1 MHVDDTDLKTMSAIS
16 FNDFNSC
23 CSIIDTQDA
32 PQENTYN
39 QFQDCINHIKE
50 DFQYP
55 QYYNGLIALLLLFH
69 SDASYW
75 LRNRDRVKQIF
86 QDTKELA
93 TIGYEKFEN
102 FGYDNIDRLISNLNI
117 MSDIFTNQHMDRMN
131 SRSPYIR
138 HKERYEDNFVHPHG
152 IKTQTSPIDFSSA
165 SLLEPSNNKTLDLYR
180 HLPMKYKLDSDKRI
194 KYLFENF
201 ERAYRSATSGFL
213 LTTIIG
219 KYIRSN
225 LTENAYII
233 FYHTKIHL
241 SGKRDKTFHMF
252 FRSCGR

>member
-1 MHVDDTDLKTMSAIS
+1 MSAIS

-23 CSIIDTQDA
+23 CSIIDTH
-32 PQENTYN
+32 EEKTYN

-50 DFQYP
+50 GFQYP
-55 QYYNGLIALLLLFH
+55 QYYNGLMGLLLLFH
-69 SDASYW
+69 SDASYR

-102 FGYDNIDRLISNLNI
+102 FGDDSIDRLISHLNI
-117 MSDIFTNQHMDRMN
+117 MSDIFTNQHMDRLN
-131 SRSPYIR
+131 RRSPYIQ
-138 HKERYEDNFVHPHG
+138 HKERYEDYFVHPNG
-152 IKTQTSPIDFSSA
+152 IKTQTRPIDFSAA
-165 SLLEPSNNKTLDLYR
+165 SLLETPNNSTMDLYR
-180 HLPMKYKLDSDKRI
+180 YLPIKYKLDTDKRI

-201 ERAYRSATSGFL
+201 ESAYRSATSGFI

-219 KYIRSN
+219 KYIRSDS
-225 LTENAYII
+225 TDTRIRKIRKII
-233 FYHTKIHL
+233 YL
-241 SGKRDKTFHMF
+241 VKRDKSFYIF

>member
-1 MHVDDTDLKTMSAIS
+1 MSAIS

-32 PQENTYN
+32 LQEMTYN

-50 DFQYP
+50 GFQYP
-55 QYYNGLIALLLLFH
+55 QYYNGLMGLLLLFH
-69 SDASYW
+69 SDASYR

-102 FGYDNIDRLISNLNI
+102 FGDDSIDRLISHLNI
-117 MSDIFTNQHMDRMN
+117 MSDIFTNQHMDRM
-131 SRSPYIR
+131 SWRSPYVQ
-138 HKERYEDNFVHPHG
+138 HKERYEDYFVHPNG
-152 IKTQTSPIDFSSA
+152 IKTQTRPIDFSSA
-165 SLLEPSNNKTLDLYR
+165 SLLETPNNSTMDLYR

-201 ERAYRSATSGFL
+201 ERAYRSATSGYI

-219 KYIRSN
+219 MHIRSD
-225 LTENAYII
+225 LTETII
-233 FYHTKIHL
+233 
-241 SGKRDKTFHMF
+241 
-252 FRSCGR
+252 

>member
-1 MHVDDTDLKTMSAIS
+1 MSGIS

-32 PQENTYN
+32 QQEKNYN
-39 QFQDCINHIKE
+39 QFQDCINHIK
-50 DFQYP
+50 DGFQYP
-55 QYYNGLIALLLLFH
+55 QYYNGLMGLLLLFH

-75 LRNRDRVKQIF
+75 LRNGDRVKQIF

-102 FGYDNIDRLISNLNI
+102 FGDDSIDRLISNLNI

-131 SRSPYIR
+131 SRSPSIR
-138 HKERYEDNFVHPHG
+138 HKERYEDYFVHLHG
-152 IKTQTSPIDFSSA
+152 IKTQTRPIDFSSA
-165 SLLEPSNNKTLDLYR
+165 SLLEPSNNRTLDLYR

-201 ERAYRSATSGFL
+201 ERAYMSATSGFV

-225 LTENAYII
+225 LIEKAE
-233 FYHTKIHL
+233 KIY
-241 SGKRDKTFHMF
+241 DK
-252 FRSCGR
+252 SLIW